1 MDSTDIVII
10 IVWTLIIYGVCRYIK
25 YRSYHKSDVKYFRIY
40 SGVHDLAQI
49 VNQLQELEELQT
61 QIELARFHH
70 LKGVTIQLPDN
81 LSHDHSHTLLI
92 NGHDRNSRA
101 LMHLVLSERDRLR
114 ETLTKKI
121 HELDKH
127 GTTQLRPD
135 LAMKEA
141 VECSTMRVR
150 GAHFSPIETTPP
162 AQLQNIDE
170 CTVHNKTDEFNV
182 YFSGGVDDQEGE
194 EDDE

>member
-1 MDSTDIVII
+1 M
-10 IVWTLIIYGVCRYIK
+10 LIILILWTIGIFAVSHYLKHR
-25 YRSYHKSDVKYFRIY
+25 RYHKSDVKFFRIY

-70 LKGVTIQLPDN
+70 LKGVTVSLPDN

-92 NGHDRNSRA
+92 NGHDRNSKA
-101 LMHLVLSERDRLR
+101 LMQLVIDERDRLR
-114 ETLTKKI
+114 DILEKKI
-121 HELDKH
+121 KELAKH

-135 LAMKEA
+135 LAMKEV

-150 GAHFSPIETTPP
+150 GAHFSPIETTSPMY
-162 AQLQNIDE
+162 E
-170 CTVHNKTDEFNV
+170 
-182 YFSGGVDDQEGE
+182 E
-194 EDDE
+194 EDTDCNAVINTDDFNFFFAGENSDTEGADEE

>member
-1 MDSTDIVII
+1 M
-10 IVWTLIIYGVCRYIK
+10 LIILILWTIGIFAVSHYLKHR
-25 YRSYHKSDVKYFRIY
+25 RYHKSDVKFFRIY

-70 LKGVTIQLPDN
+70 LKGVTVSLPDN
-81 LSHDHSHTLLI
+81 LSHDHSHMLLI

-101 LMHLVLSERDRLR
+101 LMQLVLDERDHLR
-114 ETLTKKI
+114 DTLERKI
-121 HELDKH
+121 KALAKN

-141 VECSTMRVR
+141 LECSTMRVR
-150 GAHFSPIETTPP
+150 GAHFSPIETTSP
-162 AQLQNIDE
+162 LGTEITEDR
-170 CTVHNKTDEFNV
+170 TVHNKTDDFN
-182 YFSGGVDDQEGE
+182 FFFAGDIDEEGGE
-194 EDDE
+194 EE

>member
-1 MDSTDIVII
+1 MLIILIIWTII
-10 IVWTLIIYGVCRYIK
+10 IYCVYRYIK
-25 YRSYHKSDVKYFRIY
+25 HRRYHKSDVKFFRIY

-70 LKGVTIQLPDN
+70 LKGVTVSLPDN

-101 LMHLVLSERDRLR
+101 LMQLVLDERDRLR
-114 ETLTKKI
+114 DTLERKI
-121 HELDKH
+121 KALAKN

-135 LAMKEA
+135 TAMKEL

-150 GAHFSPIETTPP
+150 GAHFSPIETTSP
-162 AQLQNIDE
+162 LGTEITEDR
-170 CTVHNKTDEFNV
+170 TVHNKTD
-182 YFSGGVDDQEGE
+182 DW
-194 EDDE
+194 

>member
-1 MDSTDIVII
+1 MLFIL
-10 IVWTLIIYGVCRYIK
+10 IVWTIGIFAVSHYIK
-25 YRSYHKSDVKYFRIY
+25 HRRYHKSDVKFFRIY

-70 LKGVTIQLPDN
+70 LKGVTVSLPDN

-92 NGHDRNSRA
+92 NGHDRNSKA
-101 LMHLVLSERDRLR
+101 LMQLVLDERDRLR
-114 ETLTKKI
+114 ETLEKKI
-121 HELDKH
+121 KALAKN

-135 LAMKEA
+135 LAMKEV

-150 GAHFSPIETTPP
+150 GAHFATIPTTAPEDIENENDCNAVIKTDDFNFFF
-162 AQLQNIDE
+162 AGDIDE
-170 CTVHNKTDEFNV
+170 E
-182 YFSGGVDDQEGE
+182 GGE
-194 EDDE
+194 EE